1 MSLGDKLK
9 TLRNK
14 RGLSQQQVAYDLN
27 ITQQAY
33 SRYELGRDPDIHILK
48 ALAEYYGVSADYLLE
63 IDNHCIDT
71 KDLMKC
77 ISKLEEV
84 LKELKTVINKK

>member
-33 SRYELGRDPDIHILK
+33 SRYELGRDPDIRILK
-48 ALAEYYGVSADYLLE
+48 ALAEYYGVSTDYLLG